1 MPLGE
6 RNVPLP
12 PDNDGN
18 EDVLTSQSTNRS
30 TRRPATR
37 AATTHHCPP
46 TRQDG
51 KTSWRLPRETPGCC
65 GDSPVT
71 SRSRGVGYISRS
83 AI

>member
-1 MPLGE
+1 MPLDE
-6 RNVPLP
+6 HNVPLP

-18 EDVLTSQSTNRS
+18 EDVLTSQSTNRYPPPRYQGCDDS
-30 TRRPATR
+30 PL
-37 AATTHHCPP
+37 PP

>member
-6 RNVPLP
+6 RNVPL

-18 EDVLTSQSTNRS
+18 EDVLTSQSTNRY
-30 TRRPATR
+30 
-37 AATTHHCPP
+37 PP
-46 TRQDG
+46 PCCQGGDDSPVPPDRQDG
-51 KTSWRLPRETPGCC
+51 KTSWRLPRETPGCR

-71 SRSRGVGYISRS
+71 SRSRRVGYISRS